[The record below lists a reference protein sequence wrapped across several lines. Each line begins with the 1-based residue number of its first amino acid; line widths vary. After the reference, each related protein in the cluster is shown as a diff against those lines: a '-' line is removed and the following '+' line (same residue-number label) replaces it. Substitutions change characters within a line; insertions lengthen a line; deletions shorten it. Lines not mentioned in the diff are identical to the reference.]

1 MLTGKEL
8 KIERIKKDIKAV
20 EIAEHLHIHKSYIC
34 KLEREVQAIP
44 KQLYEKWVEF
54 LELNVVCNK

>member
-1 MLTGKEL
+1 VLTGKEL

-20 EIAEHLHIHKSYIC
+20 DIAEHLHIHKSYIS
-34 KLEREVQAIP
+34 KLEREVQSIP

-54 LELNVVCNK
+54 LGLDAVCNK